1 MGAVKHVVDVG
12 CGGGDL
18 FRVLGTRARSYVG
31 IDLVRYDHF
40 PSTEAARFITAD
52 LNTRIPLENGGA
64 DAVVSIETIEHLEN
78 PRAFMRELVR
88 LVRPSGLVLVTT
100 PNQLSLLSKLT
111 LVIKNRF
118 NAFTDA
124 DYPAHITALLESDL
138 HRIAT
143 ECGLD
148 DLETVFTDSG
158 RIPGATKTWPKAL
171 GLKGRMF
178 SDNVLISGVKRTR

>member
-1 MGAVKHVVDVG
+1 M
-12 CGGGDL
+12 
-18 FRVLGTRARSYVG
+18 
-31 IDLVRYDHF
+31 
-40 PSTEAARFITAD
+40 AD
-52 LNTRIPLENGGA
+52 LNAPIPLEDGGA
-64 DAVVSIETIEHLEN
+64 DAVVSVETIEHLEN

-88 LVRPSGLVLVTT
+88 LVRPAGWSWSRP

-138 HRIAT
+138 RRVAT

-148 DLETVFTDSG
+148 ELETAFTNSWSNSG
-158 RIPGATKTWPKAL
+158 QCKKVAEIVWAL
-171 GLKGRMF
+171 AGGPSVTM
-178 SDNVLISGVKRTR
+178 S